1 MFSDTLVV
9 IPAREG
15 SKGIP
20 HKNIKLLKGK
30 PLIHYS
36 IESARQFFA
45 DDDICV
51 STDGE
56 LTKSVAAQ
64 TGLQVPFLRPPSLAT
79 DTAGTYEVLLHALKF
94 YEEKGKRYSKI
105 LLLQP
110 TSPFRCT
117 EHFTGIFNSF
127 DEGDEMAVSVGLS
140 HHNPYFNLF
149 EESAE
154 GYLAKSKTG
163 TFERRQDC
171 PPAYFFNGS
180 MYFIKT
186 EALGQ
191 KPLSAFTKVRKY
203 VMDEKYC
210 IDIDTPMDWMICEAL
225 LEKGIYNE
233 IC

>member
-1 MFSDTLVV
+1 MLGDTLVV

-20 HKNIKLLKGK
+20 HKNIKALNGK

-36 IESARQFFA
+36 IESARRFFA
-45 DDDICV
+45 DEDICV
-51 STDGE
+51 TTDGE
-56 LTKSVAAQ
+56 QTKSVAAQ
-64 TGLQVPFLRPPSLAT
+64 TGLKVPFLRPSSLAT

-94 YEEKGKRYSKI
+94 YEDKGKRYSKI

-110 TSPFRCT
+110 TSPFRCA

-127 DEGDEMAVSVGLS
+127 DEELEMAVSVGLS

-154 GYLAKSKTG
+154 GYLVKSKTG
-163 TFERRQDC
+163 AFERRQDC
-171 PPAYFFNGS
+171 PAAYFFNGS
-180 MYFIKT
+180 MYLIKT
-186 EALGQ
+186 DVLKQ
-191 KPLSAFTKVRKY
+191 KPMSAFTQVRKY

-225 LEKGIYNE
+225 LEKGVYNE